1 MKTTL
6 FFLLLIFTSLSTVVS
21 AQDADSETPIC
32 RQPISSKFDEF
43 EYTKLEN
50 VKEKLD
56 VYGLQL
62 KNQKAYAVI
71 IGYGGKET
79 EADQGRSIASNVEKY
94 LRENFN
100 LPPYAAISVRNGGN
114 REKPSVELFI
124 KPENCSS
131 EPEPSPTL
139 KLDEITFKE
148 EKEFFTKDISGKSVD
163 ELNKLIAKKSDPDYP
178 MAARA
183 VRAGGTVLLLVTVDE
198 NGNVANTKVLEG
210 HPLLRAAATAAV
222 KNWKYKI
229 LKENNKPVKF
239 GGRIVIDFDKIAE
252 NLPKLVLNQ

>member
-6 FFLLLIFTSLSTVVS
+6 FFLLLIFINLSTVAS
-21 AQDADSETPIC
+21 AQDADSETPVC
-32 RQPISSKFDEF
+32 RQPVSSKFDEF
-43 EYTKLEN
+43 EYTNPED
-50 VKEKLD
+50 VKEKLN

-62 KNQKAYAVI
+62 KNQKAYGVI

-79 EADQGRSIASNVEKY
+79 EADQGHYIASGVEKY
-94 LRENFN
+94 LKDRFN
-100 LPPYAAISVRNGGN
+100 LPPFAAISVRNGGH

-124 KPENCSS
+124 KPEYCSS
-131 EPEPSPTL
+131 DPEPSPVL
-139 KLDEITFKE
+139 KLDEVIFKE
-148 EKEFFTKDISGKSVD
+148 EKDFFTKDISRKSVD

-183 VRAGGTVLLLVTVDE
+183 VRAGGGVLLLVAVDE

-210 HPLLRAAATAAV
+210 HPLLRAAAVARV

-229 LKENNKPVKF
+229 QKENNKPVKF
-239 GGRIVIDFDKIAE
+239 GGRIIIDFDKIAE

>member
-6 FFLLLIFTSLSTVVS
+6 FFLLLIFTSLSTIVS
-21 AQDADSETPIC
+21 AQNDDTETTIC

-43 EYTKLEN
+43 DYTKLED

-62 KNQKAYAVI
+62 KNQKAYGVI

-79 EADQGRSIASNVEKY
+79 EADQGRSIASAVEKY
-94 LRENFN
+94 LRESLN
-100 LPPYAAISVRNGGN
+100 LPPFAAISVRNGGN

-124 KPENCSS
+124 KPEYCSS

-139 KLDEITFKE
+139 KPDEIVFKE
-148 EKEFFTKDISGKSVD
+148 EKEFFTKDISRKSVD
-163 ELNKLIAKKSDPDYP
+163 ELNKLLIKKADPPYP
-178 MAARA
+178 LAARA
-183 VRAGGTVLLLVTVDE
+183 VRAGGSVLLLVIVDE

-210 HPLLRAAATAAV
+210 HPLLRQAAAAAV
-222 KNWKYKI
+222 KNWKYKT

-239 GGRIVIDFDKIAE
+239 GGRIGIDFDKLAE